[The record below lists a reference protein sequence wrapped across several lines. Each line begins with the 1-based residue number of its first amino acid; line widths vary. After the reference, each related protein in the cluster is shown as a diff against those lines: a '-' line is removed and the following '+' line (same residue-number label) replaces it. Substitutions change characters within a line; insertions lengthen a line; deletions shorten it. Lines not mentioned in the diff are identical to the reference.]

1 MVNFSISKLD
11 YQFAASKL
19 YRLHME

>member
-1 MVNFSISKLD
+1 MVNFSICKLD